1 MRPAALLGSG
11 LCWPRR
17 AVHAAEIEAACGL
30 AAGSV
35 VARTGVET
43 RHFAN
48 AAAGETAATLGAGA
62 ARRALDA
69 AGLRFGD
76 VDLLIGAAGTVQQ
89 PIPCTAA
96 LIQRALGE
104 GESGV
109 PAFDVNCTCL
119 SFVAALDLAAS
130 LIAAGSHRRVLVV
143 SSEVGSPGLDWRD
156 PETSALFGDGA
167 VAFVVGPADTPG
179 QGIVHARL
187 ATYGAGADLC
197 RIEGGGSALHA
208 SAYHKENRE
217 RFLFQMDGP
226 AIHREASRRLP
237 PFVKNFLDE
246 AETSLDAIDIVVP
259 HQAGRLPL
267 EILRRKLGIARER
280 LIVTLPAHGNLI
292 AASIPTALHIAIESG
307 RVRRGQRALLLGT
320 SAGFSMGALLFQY

>member
-11 LCWPRR
+11 LRLPRR
-17 AVHAAEIEAACGL
+17 GVQAAEIEAARGL
-30 AAGSV
+30 RPGSV

-48 AAAGETAATLGAGA
+48 AAEGETAATLGADA
-62 ARRALDA
+62 ARQALAA
-69 AGLRFGD
+69 AGMSFRD
-76 VDLLIGAAGTVQQ
+76 MDLLIGAAGTVQQ

-119 SFVAALDLAAS
+119 GFVAALDLAAS
-130 LIAAGSHRRVLVV
+130 LIAAGTYRRVLIVCA
-143 SSEVGSPGLDWRD
+143 EVPSPGLNWQDA
-156 PETSALFGDGA
+156 EASALFGDGA
-167 VAFVVGPADTPG
+167 AAFVVGPASDPG
-179 QGIVHARL
+179 QGVLSARL
-187 ATYGAGADLC
+187 VTYGAGADHC

-217 RFLFQMDGP
+217 RFHFQMDGP

-237 PFVKNFLDE
+237 PFVDGFLRDAGTE
-246 AETSLDAIDIVVP
+246 LDDIDVVVP
-259 HQAGRLPL
+259 HQAGRLPI
-267 EILRRKLGIARER
+267 EILRRKLGIAPER
-280 LIVTLPAHGNLI
+280 LVVTLQGHGNLI
-292 AASIPTALHIAIESG
+292 AASIPAAFHLAIRAG
-307 RVRRGQRALLLGT
+307 RVRRGQRVLLLGT
-320 SAGFSMGALLFQY
+320 SAGFSMGALLLQY